1 MHVCTGTVH
10 PRSYPVAPAT
20 PLTPCLPP
28 LLQAANVPSQQVDGP
43 LVMRAR
49 RADCDRVLMSR
60 VSANMLPPFDP
71 SLPSHLGE
79 GVSEDAYIQQLQA
92 LINRYE
98 QQSAAPY
105 CAEVWAL
112 KGAPSAR
119 WGAGAQQ
126 EAPEGVS
133 YSLLL
138 PAELRGQL
146 WDV

>member
-1 MHVCTGTVH
+1 V
-10 PRSYPVAPAT
+10 
-20 PLTPCLPP
+20 PP
-28 LLQAANVPSQQVDGP
+28 EQVDGP
-43 LVMRAR
+43 LVTAAR
-49 RADCDRVLMSR
+49 RADCDRLLQSR
-60 VSANMLPPFDP
+60 VSANMLPPLDP

-79 GVSEDAYIQQLQA
+79 AVTEDAYIQQLQA
-92 LINRYE
+92 VINRYE

-119 WGAGAQQ
+119 RGGGGVQQ